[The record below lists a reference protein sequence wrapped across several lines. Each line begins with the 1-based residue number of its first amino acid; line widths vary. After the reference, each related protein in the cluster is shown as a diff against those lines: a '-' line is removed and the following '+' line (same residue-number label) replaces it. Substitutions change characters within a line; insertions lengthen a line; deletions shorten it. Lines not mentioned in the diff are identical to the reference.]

1 MPVQI
6 FKLRDVPEDEAA
18 DVRALLA
25 EHELEFYET
34 SGGNW
39 GISSAGI
46 WLKDESQFAQAR
58 ALIDEYQLIRQQRMQ
73 QEYAA
78 LKQRGQQRTWLH
90 LIIENPLRAVL
101 YVVGVAVVLYI
112 TLKPFLHFAR

>member
-25 EHELEFYET
+25 ENDLEFYET
-34 SGGNW
+34 TGGNW

-46 WLKDESQFAQAR
+46 WLKDESQFEQAR
-58 ALIDEYQLIRQQRMQ
+58 ALINEYQFARQQRMQ
-73 QEYAA
+73 QEYAE
-78 LKQRGQQRTWLH
+78 LKQQGRQRSWLH
-90 LIIENPLRAVL
+90 LIVENPMRVVL
-101 YVVGVAVVLYI
+101 YVLGVGVVLYI
-112 TLKPFLHFAR
+112 SLKPFLHFGR